1 MNDYFHLK
9 TFASLV
15 VAVDA
20 VAATTALIARAKGER
35 AGQGKGDC
43 LAMGGTQPNQA
54 TSIAHKMPKCRTA
67 VTQNI
72 RNNT

>member
-9 TFASLV
+9 TFASL

-43 LAMGGTQPNQA
+43 LAMGGWPCKTLE
-54 TSIAHKMPKCRTA
+54 
-67 VTQNI
+67 
-72 RNNT
+72 

>member
-20 VAATTALIARAKGER
+20 VAAATTALIARAMGER
-35 AGQGKGDC
+35 GSGIVW
-43 LAMGGTQPNQA
+43 PW
-54 TSIAHKMPKCRTA
+54 A
-67 VTQNI
+67 VGRAKLLSEI
-72 RNNT
+72 

>member
-35 AGQGKGDC
+35 AGQEKGDC
-43 LAMGGTQPNQA
+43 LAMGGWPCKTLE
-54 TSIAHKMPKCRTA
+54 
-67 VTQNI
+67 
-72 RNNT
+72 

>member
-20 VAATTALIARAKGER
+20 DAVAATTALIARAKGEG
-35 AGQGKGDC
+35 AGQGEWDC
-43 LAMGGTQPNQA
+43 LAMGGWPCKTLE
-54 TSIAHKMPKCRTA
+54 
-67 VTQNI
+67 
-72 RNNT
+72 